1 MEEVTVEALLS
12 CDREARILAARGIRN
27 LTSKQ
32 RHRLAESGAIPPL
45 VLMLCSQDYEAIEAA
60 LLALLTL
67 AFGSER
73 NKTRI
78 AKSGAISVLLKILQ
92 CQNQVLVEH
101 AIAALLVLSSCK
113 ANRQAIVASGA
124 IQLLVEIL
132 DADDSIDS
140 NNNTSLQAKLDILDM
155 LHHLSTC
162 SQIIQ
167 FIVFSGAVVSLLR
180 LIYGSDKSSKLTE
193 KAVALLEKIVSSS
206 QDALRKTA
214 STDGAI
220 QGLVEIVE
228 DGSRQSQEHA
238 VGILLL
244 ICQSCRDR
252 YRGLI
257 LTEGAMPGL
266 LQLSGDGT
274 RRAKEMANALLL
286 LLRDCSGPGLR
297 KKQPNNDFLEEVMR
311 HIDRGGKDG
320 TGLRLVEEMIAKL
333 RT

>member
-1 MEEVTVEALLS
+1 MEEVMVEALLS

-32 RHRLAESGAIPPL
+32 RHQLAESGVLQPL

-60 LLALLTL
+60 LLALLSL
-67 AFGSER
+67 AFGSE
-73 NKTRI
+73 
-78 AKSGAISVLLKILQ
+78 
-92 CQNQVLVEH
+92 
-101 AIAALLVLSSCK
+101 
-113 ANRQAIVASGA
+113 
-124 IQLLVEIL
+124 
-132 DADDSIDS
+132 
-140 NNNTSLQAKLDILDM
+140 
-155 LHHLSTC
+155 

-167 FIVFSGAVVSLLR
+167 FIVFSGAVVTLLR
-180 LIYGSDKSSKLTE
+180 LICGSDKSSKLTE

-214 STDGAI
+214 SMDGAI

-228 DGSRQSQEHA
+228 DSSRQSQEHA
-238 VGILLL
+238 VGILLF

-266 LQLSGDGT
+266 LQLSGDGS

-286 LLRDCSGPGLR
+286 LLRDCSSPGLR
-297 KKQPNNDFLEEVMR
+297 KKQLNNDFLEEVMR